1 MNESNNIQN
10 STEQAVDYT
19 DLLPAV
25 IRPKTADEALKLLEQ
40 NTTIEIESIYAFDLM
55 RYVQE
60 KKSNFR
66 FTCRVNQLNQG
77 WTVIQH
83 CR

>member
-1 MNESNNIQN
+1 MTTKNETS
-10 STEQAVDYT
+10 VT
-19 DLLPAV
+19 DKAMQYEPVFPAV
-25 IRPKTADEALKLLEQ
+25 LRPKTADEALKLLEE
-40 NTTIEIESIYAFDLM
+40 NKTIEIENIYAFDLM
-55 RYVQE
+55 RYVQA

-66 FTCRVNQLNQG
+66 FTCRVNQLNRG